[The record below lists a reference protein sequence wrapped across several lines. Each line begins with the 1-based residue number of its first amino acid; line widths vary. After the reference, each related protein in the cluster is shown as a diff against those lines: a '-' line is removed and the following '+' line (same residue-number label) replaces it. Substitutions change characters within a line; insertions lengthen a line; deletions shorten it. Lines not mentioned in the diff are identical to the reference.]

1 MRAGGGSRRASL
13 PVSTKG
19 NPLAVRVGFAFSSQ
33 GEART
38 GRFPVRGRAVF
49 RGKSAQTACVPE
61 AAADGRASLSPPKKT
76 HSRMRVGFAFSS
88 QGEARTGRFPVRGSS
103 VFRRKS
109 AQTACVPEAA
119 ADGRA
124 SRLDCTKSFKICQ
137 CFIKSLWRLG
147 KTLLLC
153 IAKAFLLRF

>member
-19 NPLAVRVGFAFSSQ
+19 NPFAVRVGFAFSF
-33 GEART
+33 GREART
-38 GRFPVRGRAVF
+38 GRVPVRGSSAF
-49 RGKSAQTACVPE
+49 RGKAEQSACVPE

-88 QGEARTGRFPVRGSS
+88 GREARTGRFPVRGSS
-103 VFRRKS
+103 AFRGKS

-124 SRLDCTKSFKICQ
+124 PRLDCTKSFKICQ

-147 KTLLLC
+147 KTMLLC

>member
-1 MRAGGGSRRASL
+1 MRAGGGSRRASLPVSTKENPLAHAGGFCFFFREGGSNRTGPRKGKLGLSGKERADRVRAGGGSRRASL

-19 NPLAVRVGFAFSSQ
+19 NPLAVRVGFAFSS
-33 GEART
+33 GREART
-38 GRFPVRGRAVF
+38 GRFPVRGSSAF

-61 AAADGRASLSPPKKT
+61 AAADGRAP
-76 HSRMRVGFAFSS
+76 
-88 QGEARTGRFPVRGSS
+88 
-103 VFRRKS
+103 
-109 AQTACVPEAA
+109 
-119 ADGRA
+119 
-124 SRLDCTKSFKICQ
+124 RLDCTKSFKICQ